1 MARILIIHGDR
12 SARKVLE
19 AAASPHHEARSVS
32 DLSKGISA
40 INKQRPRLV
49 IVGLDVHK
57 KDGLELLRAMKR
69 SHVSVPTIVI
79 GMAGSGLM
87 QPAVMKLGA
96 SAFIEYPV
104 EPAVLEQ
111 AISRALQTDVDA
123 RGQQP
128 PITPEEAEANLTE
141 LEAELN
147 RRMQCVAGKNQ
158 VYIQS
163 LIVGQLRKTRPR
175 ISLKCPL
182 RAEHGDPPNVYY
194 EYIRD
199 VCCVDPSACP
209 AWQTFRAK
217 HPA

>member
-1 MARILIIHGDR
+1 MARVLIIHGDR
-12 SARKVLE
+12 SARKSLE
-19 AAASPHHEARSVS
+19 AAAAPHHQVQAVG
-32 DLSKGISA
+32 DLSRGISA

-57 KDGLELLRAMKR
+57 KDGLELLRAMRR

-87 QPAVMKLGA
+87 QPTVMKLGA
-96 SAFIEYPV
+96 SAFLEYPV

-111 AISRALQTDVDA
+111 AIARALQLDVDA
-123 RGQQP
+123 RGEQP
-128 PITPEEAEANLTE
+128 PITSEEAQANLTE

-147 RRMQCVAGKNQ
+147 RRMKCVAGKNQ

-163 LIVGQLRKTRPR
+163 VIVGQLRKTRPR

-182 RAEHGDPPNVYY
+182 RREQGDPPNVYY

-199 VCCVDPSACP
+199 VCCTDPGACP
-209 AWQTFRAK
+209 AWQAFRAK
-217 HPA
+217 HSA

>member
-12 SARKVLE
+12 SARKAFE
-19 AAASPHHEARSVS
+19 AAAAPHHEVQSVG

-40 INKQRPRLV
+40 INKQRPRLI

-79 GMAGSGLM
+79 GMAGSGVM

-96 SAFIEYPV
+96 SAVLEYPV
-104 EPAVLEQ
+104 EPSVLEQ
-111 AISRALQTDVDA
+111 AIARALQLDVDA
-123 RGQQP
+123 RGEQP
-128 PITPEEAEANLTE
+128 PITSEEARANLTE
-141 LEAELN
+141 LEVEFN
-147 RRMQCVAGKNQ
+147 RRMKCVAGKNQ

-163 LIVGQLRKTRPR
+163 VIVGQLRKTRPR

-182 RAEHGDPPNVYY
+182 RREHGDPPNVYY

-199 VCCVDPSACP
+199 VCCVDPGACP
-209 AWQTFRAK
+209 AWQAFRAK